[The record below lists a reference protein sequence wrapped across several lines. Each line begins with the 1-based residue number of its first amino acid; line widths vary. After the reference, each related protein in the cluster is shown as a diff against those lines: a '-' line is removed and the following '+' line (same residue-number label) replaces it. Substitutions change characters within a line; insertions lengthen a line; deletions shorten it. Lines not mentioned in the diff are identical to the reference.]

1 MRVQTNILCDE
12 NLKKTA
18 ISAGIS
24 LSQTLEEALR
34 IKLALPKETKDI
46 EQRIKE
52 LEAHISYL
60 KSEEFAAHK
69 KEEEIIEKRKQAAQ
83 QDDIAIL
90 RRCWAKKINN
100 EMTSDKFNS
109 ILRAFCTKYSI
120 DLSSALGLAE
130 SKGETVQEVKKDECV

>member
-18 ISAGIS
+18 LTAGIS

-34 IKLALPKETKDI
+34 IRLSMPKEKQGI
-46 EQRIKE
+46 EERIRE
-52 LEAHISYL
+52 LESQITYL

-83 QDDIAIL
+83 QDDIAVL
-90 RRCWAKKINN
+90 RRCWAKKVNN

-120 DLSSALGLAE
+120 DLSSALSLAE
-130 SKGETVQEVKKDECV
+130 SKGETKQEELKK